1 MRIDNIT
8 VENFRGIHKQTIT
21 LLPNINLFVGI
32 NGSGKSTVLD
42 AIALSLSWLVE
53 GIQKIESK
61 GESIP
66 FESIKNG
73 QDYASIGL
81 TVLENNRRYQWENVE
96 FQRGYP
102 ADKSSNLLELNQLV
116 YETQKGYKNE
126 HQLPVIAYYPTN
138 RIAQGLSQSFLATK
152 SFSQIDVY
160 ENALGSYAN
169 FETFFEWFR
178 LQDDIVNEHL
188 KKSSNGNDNY
198 ATDAGA
204 TQQFQM
210 IARALEGFIPAYRN
224 LRITRIPTPQM
235 LIDKNGETLSLN
247 QLSDGEKNMIAMIGD
262 IARRLAMANP
272 TLPNPLEGDGVILI
286 DELDLHLHPAWQR
299 MIVSKLT
306 EVFPNCQFIVTTHS
320 PQILSHVKADHIFL
334 LKQENDTISVL
345 KPLESYGK
353 SSDRQL
359 EDILG
364 VASRPLAIKEEL
376 HRLFLLIQEGN
387 LDQAKALMS
396 KLEDE
401 IEGREPELVKAN
413 VLIQR
418 KEILGK

>member
-1 MRIDNIT
+1 VQIKSIT
-8 VENFRGIHKQTIT
+8 MENFRGIQKQTIT
-21 LLPNINLFVGI
+21 LLPNINVFVGI

-66 FESIKNG
+66 FESIKNSH
-73 QDYASIGL
+73 DYASIAL
-81 TVLENNRRYQWENVE
+81 TVLDNNRSYQWENVE

-102 ADKSSNLLELNQLV
+102 ADKSSNLLQLNQLV
-116 YETQKGYKNE
+116 FETQKEYKNE

-138 RIAQGLSQSFLATK
+138 RIAKGLPQGFSATK
-152 SFSQIDVY
+152 SFLPIDVY

-198 ATDAGA
+198 AANVGVGM
-204 TQQFQM
+204 TQQFQ
-210 IARALEGFIPAYRN
+210 IISRALEGFIPKYKN

-272 TLPNPLEGDGVILI
+272 KMQNPLEGDGIILI

-299 MIVSKLT
+299 VIVSKLT

-320 PQILSHVKADHIFL
+320 PQIIGEIEYKNIQLVNTFTTPEQSIGLTSSEILEEIMEVPSRKVMATQKFNEVYELIDEENFKLAKEKIVA
-334 LKQENDTISVL
+334 LKQELNGSVPEIVRMEGL
-345 KPLESYGK
+345 ITMLE
-353 SSDRQL
+353 
-359 EDILG
+359 
-364 VASRPLAIKEEL
+364 A
-376 HRLFLLIQEGN
+376 
-387 LDQAKALMS
+387 
-396 KLEDE
+396 DE
-401 IEGREPELVKAN
+401 
-413 VLIQR
+413 
-418 KEILGK
+418 